1 MRNSVLKTAL
11 ITSLFTA
18 MGVSTLSYF
27 VMPRIFPQPQ
37 LQQQLQPGVGY
48 TVSTDPNLIQPTAQ
62 PVLYTAPAPRP
73 YYSPRPV
80 YRPAASAPAAP
91 VYSGDPE
98 STRQRIS
105 EANPDAAPYGRDASG
120 EPIVKRDRSTAKS
133 AMIVAGSAGTGAA
146 IGALAG
152 GGRGAGIGALAG
164 GVGGFIYDRMT
175 AHPKQP
181 NYSSYPNR

>member
-37 LQQQLQPGVGY
+37 VQQQLQPGYGY
-48 TVSTDPNLIQPTAQ
+48 TVTTDPNLIQPTSQ
-62 PVLYTAPAPRP
+62 PVIYTAPAVRPR
-73 YYSPRPV
+73 YVPRPV
-80 YRPAASAPAAP
+80 YRSAAPAPAEAI
-91 VYSGDPE
+91 YNDPD
-98 STRQRIS
+98 SSRQRIS

-181 NYSSYPNR
+181 NYSSYPNH

>member
-62 PVLYTAPAPRP
+62 PVLYTAPAARP

-80 YRPAASAPAAP
+80 YRSTASAPRET
-91 VYSGDPE
+91 VYNDPDSG
-98 STRQRIS
+98 RQRIS
-105 EANPDAAPYGRDASG
+105 EANPDAAPYGRDANG

-133 AMIVAGSAGTGAA
+133 AMIVAGSSGVGAA
-146 IGALAG
+146 IGGLAG
-152 GGRGAGIGALAG
+152 GGKGAGIGALAG

-181 NYSSYPNR
+181 NYSSYPNH